1 MHWTRRVFCQRFPRL
16 FSMWFFAANLC
27 DSLEGPHTHTLDTH
41 TCMPFGPTRKGQD
54 TADDAKGAQ
63 RRLLADVRVRG
74 LHQTLHLA
82 GQIPGHFRRGDRTKS
97 AQGQAY
103 DELRRAVQVA
113 GIKIENKLVL
123 DRYPILLEHFT
134 YSNSF
139 KIRSIN
145 TMKGP

>member
-1 MHWTRRVFCQRFPRL
+1 MILLAKQGTRGRQEDL
-16 FSMWFFAANLC
+16 HQL
-27 DSLEGPHTHTLDTH
+27 GH
-41 TCMPFGPTRKGQD
+41 

-82 GQIPGHFRRGDRTKS
+82 GQIPGHFRRGDRTQS
-97 AQGQAY
+97 TQGQAY